1 MAIVDPDWFFLREPI
16 YDPEIAMKL
25 RATFELYEFAEEVMR
40 LNLRRRHPEASDEEI
55 ERRLLSWLRKESV
68 PE

>member
-1 MAIVDPDWFFLREPI
+1 MARVDADWFFAREPT
-16 YDPEIAMKL
+16 YDPEITQKM

-40 LNLRRRHPEASDEEI
+40 LNLRRRYPEAGEEEI
-55 ERRLLSWLRKESV
+55 ERRLLSWLRKESI